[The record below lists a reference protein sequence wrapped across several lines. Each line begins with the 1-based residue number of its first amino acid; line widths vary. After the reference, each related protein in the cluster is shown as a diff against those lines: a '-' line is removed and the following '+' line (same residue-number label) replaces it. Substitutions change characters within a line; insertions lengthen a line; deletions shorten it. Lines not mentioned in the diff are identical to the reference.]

1 MSRIASQSFESP
13 PPSAPAVG
21 GLGERLV
28 QRGLLTPAQL
38 ELVYREQRQRG
49 GNLPRVIA
57 ELALLTPDVLARV
70 LSEEAQAP
78 LVDINKAV
86 VDQAA
91 LDLVPLEVCRKFR
104 ALPLTRVNG
113 SVMMALADPTD
124 IRAVDAL
131 QQITGLHVEVATAP
145 EQDILAFLDNLQSG
159 GESIQSSIDEIIEET
174 ATQDGQLAT
183 KEEVDLAAASQD
195 EAPVIRLVNQIIARA
210 VNIGA
215 SDIHFEPE
223 EKMMRI
229 RVRIDGVL
237 FPDVLIP
244 KSLQQPVTSR
254 VKILA
259 DMDVAESRL
268 PQDGRATVYVG
279 RRQVN
284 LRVSSLPVTFGENVV
299 VRILNTGAGLLSISA
314 LGMEPSVEQQLRAA
328 INRPYGVLIV
338 TGPTGS
344 GKSTTL
350 YAVLRE
356 VSGSDVST
364 FTLEDPVEFRMPG
377 IRQTQ
382 IKEEIGLTFSAGL
395 RTLLRQDPDIILVGE
410 TRDTETAQLMVRA
423 ALTGHLVFTTLHTND
438 APGAIPRLMDMGVE
452 PFLLPESLIGVLA
465 QRLVRR
471 ICERC
476 REPLPRPE
484 EAFDRLKVPRP
495 AGQPVQ
501 LWRGRGCPACKNS
514 GYKGR
519 VAIFELMM
527 LDERFHEAITHRAGA
542 QEYTRIAHEGGMKTL
557 FEDGLRRARAGETT
571 LDEVLH
577 MTQIK

>member
-1 MSRIASQSFESP
+1 MSRGLTKTPSQAGP
-13 PPSAPAVG
+13 VVQT

-28 QRGLLTPAQL
+28 QRGLLSPAQL

-49 GNLPRVIA
+49 GSLPRVVTD
-57 ELALLTPDVLARV
+57 LGLVPPDTLARV
-70 LSEEAQAP
+70 LAEEAQAP
-78 LVDINKAV
+78 LVDLNKTV

-91 LDLVPLEVCRKFR
+91 LNLVPMELCRKYR
-104 ALPLTRVNG
+104 VLPLTRVNG
-113 SVMMALADPTD
+113 SVTVAMADPTD
-124 IRAVDAL
+124 IRAVDTL
-131 QQITGLHVEVATAP
+131 QQITGLHLEVATAP
-145 EQDILAFLDNLQSG
+145 EQDILAYLDSVLQG
-159 GESIQSSIDEIIEET
+159 GESIQSSIDEIIDET
-174 ATQDGQLAT
+174 VSHDGQLAT

-244 KSLQQPVTSR
+244 KSLQSAVSSR

-299 VRILNTGAGLLSISA
+299 VRILNTGTGLLSISA
-314 LGMEPSVEQQLRAA
+314 LGMAPAVEAQLRAA
-328 INRPYGVLIV
+328 INRPYGVFIV

-356 VSGSDVST
+356 VSGADVST
-364 FTLEDPVEFRMPG
+364 FTLEDPVEYRMPG

-438 APGAIPRLMDMGVE
+438 APGAIPRLVDMGVE

-471 ICERC
+471 LCEKCKEPVPEAAAVFERLGV
-476 REPLPRPE
+476 PLPEGP
-484 EAFDRLKVPRP
+484 PP
-495 AGQPVQ
+495 Q

-514 GYKGR
+514 GYRGR
-519 VAIFELMM
+519 MAIFELMM
-527 LDERFHEAITHRAGA
+527 VDERFHEPITRRAGA
-542 QEYTRIAHEGGMKTL
+542 QEYARLAREGGMRTL
-557 FEDGLRRARAGETT
+557 FEDGLRRALAGETS
-571 LDEVLH
+571 LDEVLN
-577 MTQIK
+577 MTRIK

>member
-1 MSRIASQSFESP
+1 MNRGLTKTPSQAGP
-13 PPSAPAVG
+13 VAQT

-28 QRGLLTPAQL
+28 QRGLLSPAQL

-49 GNLPRVIA
+49 GSLPRVIVD
-57 ELALLTPDVLARV
+57 LALVPPDTLARV
-70 LSEEAQAP
+70 LAEEAQAP
-78 LVDINKAV
+78 LVDLNKTV

-91 LDLVPLEVCRKFR
+91 LNLVPMELCRKYR
-104 ALPLTRVNG
+104 VLPLTRVNG
-113 SVMMALADPTD
+113 SVTVAMADPTD
-124 IRAVDAL
+124 IRAVDTL
-131 QQITGLHVEVATAP
+131 QQITGLHLEVVTAP
-145 EQDILAFLDNLQSG
+145 EQDILAYLDSLLQG

-174 ATQDGQLAT
+174 VSHDGQLAT

-244 KSLQQPVTSR
+244 KSLQSAVTSR

-299 VRILNTGAGLLSISA
+299 VRILNTGTGLLSISA
-314 LGMEPSVEQQLRAA
+314 LGMAPAVEAQLRAA
-328 INRPYGVLIV
+328 INRPYGVFIV

-356 VSGSDVST
+356 VSGTDVST

-395 RTLLRQDPDIILVGE
+395 RTLLR
-410 TRDTETAQLMVRA
+410 
-423 ALTGHLVFTTLHTND
+423 
-438 APGAIPRLMDMGVE
+438 
-452 PFLLPESLIGVLA
+452 
-465 QRLVRR
+465 
-471 ICERC
+471 
-476 REPLPRPE
+476 
-484 EAFDRLKVPRP
+484 
-495 AGQPVQ
+495 
-501 LWRGRGCPACKNS
+501 
-514 GYKGR
+514 
-519 VAIFELMM
+519 
-527 LDERFHEAITHRAGA
+527 
-542 QEYTRIAHEGGMKTL
+542 
-557 FEDGLRRARAGETT
+557 
-571 LDEVLH
+571 
-577 MTQIK
+577 